1 MYFLGVLRI
10 LVGLITI
17 TELYKLFTVK
27 SMLAM
32 FVSNEFQMHNLIN
45 FGLIMPVLPHAQDKN
60 W

>member
-1 MYFLGVLRI
+1 
-10 LVGLITI
+10 
-17 TELYKLFTVK
+17 
-27 SMLAM
+27 MLAM